1 MKIIYSI
8 YGLFRRCKRLICTMI
23 AKPRIA
29 KHGHN
34 LRVNGLS
41 LISRKAYM
49 EIGNNV
55 NFNGIRIV
63 GGVKL

>member
-1 MKIIYSI
+1 
-8 YGLFRRCKRLICTMI
+8 MI

-29 KHGHN
+29 KHGDN
-34 LRVNGLS
+34 LRVNGFS
-41 LISRKAYM
+41 LISRKAYL

>member
-1 MKIIYSI
+1 MKILYSI
-8 YGLFRRCKRLICTMI
+8 YGLFRKCKSLICTLF

-29 KHGHN
+29 KYGNN
-34 LRVNGLS
+34 LRVNGFS
-41 LISRKAYM
+41 LISRKAYI

-63 GGVKL
+63 GGG